1 MYTRYALGMPDAPK
15 TKHRSVRVSDERW
28 RRLGDEAE
36 AIDATRADLI
46 NEFIA
51 WRIRE
56 PGARMPKRPPAE

>member
-1 MYTRYALGMPDAPK
+1 MPNAPK

-28 RRLGDEAE
+28 QRLGEEA
-36 AIDATRADLI
+36 DRDGVTRSDLL

-56 PGARMPKRPPAE
+56 PGARMPKRPAVE

>member
-1 MYTRYALGMPDAPK
+1 MPNAPK

-28 RRLGDEAE
+28 QRLGEEADGE
-36 AIDATRADLI
+36 GVTRADLL

-56 PGARMPKRPPAE
+56 PGARMPKRPSAE